1 MGEGP
6 GAPTGS
12 LRGPL
17 RASSGERKTGYP
29 PFVPQPNDSPSNDPE
44 TGTPA
49 PVPSPRPRQGAGAGD
64 LCDDPHGE
72 VARSGTQE
80 DVGQLLEDFRS
91 RIARMLT
98 VRMDPRLR
106 GRLDASDVI
115 QDTFLEVHNR
125 LEEYRDRRDMPFF
138 LWVRFLA
145 GQKLTQMHRKHLGAG
160 QRDARR
166 ELPDALRRIPGATT
180 ATLAGA
186 LMSTGVTPSEVAMRM
201 EDEERLIR
209 VLDELRE
216 LDREVLALRHFEGLS
231 NMEVAQ
237 LLNIEPSAASRR
249 YVRALARLQ
258 ERLRLSQVDG
268 DVRHL

>member
-1 MGEGP
+1 M
-6 GAPTGS
+6 A
-12 LRGPL
+12 
-17 RASSGERKTGYP
+17 
-29 PFVPQPNDSPSNDPE
+29 DSSNDPH
-44 TGTPA
+44 A
-49 PVPSPRPRQGAGAGD
+49 
-64 LCDDPHGE
+64 E
-72 VARSGTQE
+72 VALEGDPE
-80 DVGQLLEDFRS
+80 AVALLLEDFRV

-115 QDTFLEVHNR
+115 QDTFIEVQQR
-125 LEEYRDRRDMPFF
+125 IGDYRRRRDMPFF

-145 GQKLTQMHRKHLGAG
+145 GQKLAQMHRKHLGAS

-166 ELPDALRRIPGATT
+166 ELPDVLKKVPGATT

-186 LMSTGVTPSEVAMRM
+186 LMSSGVTPSEVAMRM
-201 EDEERLIR
+201 EDEQRLIH

-231 NMEVAQ
+231 NLEVAQ
-237 LLNIEPSAASRR
+237 LLGIEPSAASRR

-258 ERLRLSQVDG
+258 EKLRLAQVE
-268 DVRHL
+268 RARRTL

>member
-1 MGEGP
+1 M
-6 GAPTGS
+6 A
-12 LRGPL
+12 
-17 RASSGERKTGYP
+17 
-29 PFVPQPNDSPSNDPE
+29 DSSNDPH
-44 TGTPA
+44 A
-49 PVPSPRPRQGAGAGD
+49 
-64 LCDDPHGE
+64 E
-72 VARSGTQE
+72 VALEGDPE
-80 DVGQLLEDFRS
+80 AVALLLEDFRV

-115 QDTFLEVHNR
+115 QDTFIEVQQR
-125 LEEYRDRRDMPFF
+125 IGDYRRRRDMPFF

-145 GQKLTQMHRKHLGAG
+145 GQKLAQMHRKHLGAS

-166 ELPDALRRIPGATT
+166 ELPDVLKKVPGATT

-186 LMSTGVTPSEVAMRM
+186 LMSSGVTPSEVAMRM
-201 EDEERLIR
+201 EDEQRLIH

-231 NMEVAQ
+231 NLEVAQ
-237 LLNIEPSAASRR
+237 LLGIEPSAASRR

-258 ERLRLSQVDG
+258 EKLRLAQVE
-268 DVRHL
+268 RERRTL

>member
-1 MGEGP
+1 ME
-6 GAPTGS
+6 
-12 LRGPL
+12 
-17 RASSGERKTGYP
+17 
-29 PFVPQPNDSPSNDPE
+29 
-44 TGTPA
+44 PA
-49 PVPSPRPRQGAGAGD
+49 PE
-64 LCDDPHGE
+64 DPHAE
-72 VARSGTQE
+72 VATRGDAE
-80 DVGQLLEDFRS
+80 AVGRLLEDFRG
-91 RIARMLT
+91 RIGRMLA

-125 LEEYRDRRDMPFF
+125 LEEYRTRADMPFF

-145 GQKLTQMHRKHLGAG
+145 GQKLVQMHRKHLGAG

-166 ELPDALRRIPGATT
+166 ELPDALRRMPGATT

-186 LMSTGVTPSEVAMRM
+186 LVSSGVTPSEVAMRI
-201 EDEERLIR
+201 EDEERLVR

-231 NMEVAQ
+231 NLEVAQ
-237 LLNIEPSAASRR
+237 LLGIEPSAASRR

-258 ERLRLSQVDG
+258 ERLRLAQVDQE
-268 DVRHL
+268 RRRP